1 MLLRS
6 GSEAEEGVLRVKHL
20 PCRECTNEL
29 QCRDACYILS
39 KPMLI
44 YTVIKALQ
52 NQLGYTRCLVVLC
65 FPLSHQWVTALVL
78 FCAEAWG
85 CQAELCG
92 EGRAGLQL
100 LGKGTVVSYL

>member
-6 GSEAEEGVLRVKHL
+6 GSEAEGGVLRVKHL

-65 FPLSHQWVTALVL
+65 FPLSHKWVAGLVL
-78 FCAEAWG
+78 FHAEALG
-85 CQAELCG
+85 CQAELCDL
-92 EGRAGLQL
+92 EQASKSWEKAL
-100 LGKGTVVSYL
+100 

>member
-6 GSEAEEGVLRVKHL
+6 GTKAEGGVLRVKHF

-29 QCRDACYILS
+29 QCQDACYILS

-65 FPLSHQWVTALVL
+65 FPLSHKSVTGLVL
-78 FCAEAWG
+78 FRAEAWG
-85 CQAELCG
+85 CQAELTRV
-92 EGRAGLQL
+92 EQA
-100 LGKGTVVSYL
+100 